1 MIEEGI
7 KAFFATLKT
16 RPEASAA
23 IIGYQ
28 HSGIESALR
37 LIKQGRR
44 REAIKTLSNCLDAHA
59 WYKELPY
66 YIPTSPT
73 HAAGGLPAGDKD

>member
-1 MIEEGI
+1 MIGNET
-7 KAFFATLKT
+7 KAFFASLKT

-28 HSGIESALR
+28 HAGIESALR

-44 REAIKTLSNCLDAHA
+44 REAMKTLSDCLDVHA
-59 WYKELPY
+59 WYKALPY